1 MKMDKYLL
9 RCCELMA
16 EKKLS
21 IAFVESATGGRVT
34 SEFSLVPGAGDFLKG
49 GLVTYDAKLKE
60 SLLRVP
66 KKLIEEETP
75 ESMKV
80 TEAIARS
87 LAEYIPADIHVG
99 ITGLTA
105 PGGSETPEKPVGTM
119 FIVGVQ
125 KNKKLFSS
133 RTVFYGSP
141 EDIVEQTVFQVA
153 KLLNGYL
160 NQL

>member
-1 MKMDKYLL
+1 MKMDRYL
-9 RCCELMA
+9 RQCCELLTQ
-16 EKKLS
+16 KKLS

-34 SEFSLVPGAGDFLKG
+34 SDFSIVPGAGDFLKG
-49 GLVTYDAKLKE
+49 GLVCYDAKLKE
-60 SLLRVP
+60 SLLRVS

-75 ESMKV
+75 ESMEV

-105 PGGSETPEKPVGTM
+105 PGGSETPEEPVGTM
-119 FIVGVQ
+119 LILGVQ

-133 RTVFYGSP
+133 RIVFSGLP
-141 EDIVEQTVFQVA
+141 EDTVEQTVLQVA
-153 KLLNGYL
+153 KLLNGCL
-160 NQL
+160 NHF